1 MDILMDKLTFWL
13 QEIPWRVKQ
22 SDEAEWS
29 TRPAPGRWSKKEI
42 LGHLCDSALNNIQ
55 RFMRIQY
62 EEPPVRVL
70 KYDQDKWVELQHY
83 QNLSA
88 KEVCEIW
95 VSLNNMIYRIVSSA
109 SLESLNNTFDNGQTF
124 LWFIEDY
131 IKHLE
136 HHCTQIFLEG
146 NLDAD

>member
-13 QEIPWRVKQ
+13 QEIPRKIKQ
-22 SDEAEWS
+22 SDEIAWS
-29 TRPAPGRWSKKEI
+29 TRPAPGKWSKKEM

-55 RFMRIQY
+55 RFIRVQY
-62 EEPPVRVL
+62 EELPVRVL

-146 NLDAD
+146 TLDAD